1 MELLP
6 SALTSSQWGVKAQA
20 ARALGT
26 VSRKL
31 GAAITRETQAS
42 IIQLLLAG
50 LEGRTWSGKET
61 LLKALADLASAAPEI
76 MRQNTSEDPDKVV
89 NALLKECRK
98 EKVDYKIIALESTG
112 TVFQQMKV
120 DKFKEMFEIVCDVL
134 PQPEKEKNGDDDN
147 KENAE
152 DDEDDE
158 KSSKKLDLLHS
169 VLICLGLCWP
179 SSQDTAKQFLVTLM
193 EHLELVAKNTT
204 RKNQLALVKCLANVL
219 KSWTPPSDIATS
231 GENYKLCE
239 EFFTKLAI
247 IISTL
252 LAIPKYAQLR
262 TETLQILS
270 QAIKLLEELKSSDLS
285 NLFKNETTKS
295 LDGVIKDLGS
305 DPATK
310 TTARDLKAALNTLT
324 ESQP

>member
-1 MELLP
+1 MPGNILL
-6 SALTSSQWGVKAQA
+6 SLVNAHNTLFSFD
-20 ARALGT
+20 
-26 VSRKL
+26 RKL
-31 GAAITRETQAS
+31 GSNIQPEVQAV
-42 IIQLLLAG
+42 ILQLLLTG
-50 LEGRTWSGKET
+50 LEGRTWSGKES
-61 LLKALADLASAAPEI
+61 LLKALADIASASPEI
-76 MRQNTSEDPDKVV
+76 MRENTSEDQKNKVV

-120 DKFKEMFEIVCDVL
+120 DKFREMFEIVCDVL
-134 PQPEKEKNGDDDN
+134 PKPEKEENGDEASESKDDN
-147 KENAE
+147 DN
-152 DDEDDE
+152 DEDDE

-169 VLICLGLCWP
+169 VLLCIGLCWP
-179 SSQDTAKQFLVTLM
+179 SSQDTAKEFLVTVM

-204 RKNQLALVKCLANVL
+204 RKNQLALVKCLGNIL
-219 KSWTPPSDIATS
+219 KSWAPPQDIATS
-231 GENYKLCE
+231 GESQKLCE
-239 EFFTKLAI
+239 EFFGKLAI
-247 IISTL
+247 TISTL

-270 QAIKLLEELKSSDLS
+270 QAIKLLEQLKSSDLG

-310 TTARDLKAALNTLT
+310 TTARDLKTALNNLT
-324 ESQP
+324 DEGQT